1 MSNALEPAKAADA
14 AAEPKSN
21 RFTLDAHER
30 TERLRA
36 MAAEFPDESDPRPLT
51 PVEIRLARQTIPAAL
66 EKAAFFAETT
76 PGVSGT
82 IADVEELRDAI
93 AFELAYAGVSDE
105 ARAYARR
112 VDMAITK
119 RKLKA
124 VRAARGVYRMAK
136 SYATVAEGDA
146 IRTHVSDLKRTLG
159 HPRRRKP
166 AAQPDPAKAAV
177 NK

>member
-1 MSNALEPAKAADA
+1 MSNALEPAKAADG

-93 AFELAYAGVSDE
+93 AFELAYSNVRDQ
-105 ARAYARR
+105 ARNFARR
-112 VDMAITK
+112 VDMAIMR

-124 VRAARGVYRMAK
+124 VRTARGLYRLAK
-136 SYATVAEGDA
+136 GYAGTDAGDSVK
-146 IRTHVSDLKRTLG
+146 THVADLKRTLVR
-159 HPRRRKP
+159 PRRKKP
-166 AAQPDPAKAAV
+166 AAQPEVEPVK
-177 NK
+177 K